1 MIELITLPLIFE
13 RNEIKLSINPV
24 VIKENDDL
32 TLIDTGYPMFSS
44 VIEKAFEENGL
55 NIKNLKQI
63 ILTHHD
69 HDHMGAAKEIV
80 KKYPSVNVKCSK
92 EQLPY
97 VLGKKKSL
105 RLEQAEIAGA
115 DSEFMKVLKSVE
127 YLDSALV
134 VEDNEIICSG
144 VKVVKTPGH
153 MPGHISIYVEPMKT
167 LISGDFLVCK
177 DGVLGIA
184 DEKFVLDKEEEINSL
199 KKIINLDIERIICFH
214 GGEYKSNNLRED
226 LKNIILN
233 GYEKNRK

>member
-1 MIELITLPLIFE
+1 
-13 RNEIKLSINPV
+13 
-24 VIKENDDL
+24 
-32 TLIDTGYPMFSS
+32 MFSS

-69 HDHMGAAKEIV
+69 HDHMGAAKEII
-80 KKYPSVNVKCSK
+80 KKYQSVNVKCSK

-105 RLEQAEIAGA
+105 RLEQAEIARA

-167 LISGDFLVCK
+167 LISGDFLVCN

-214 GGEYKSNNLRED
+214 GGEYKSNNLR
-226 LKNIILN
+226 
-233 GYEKNRK
+233 